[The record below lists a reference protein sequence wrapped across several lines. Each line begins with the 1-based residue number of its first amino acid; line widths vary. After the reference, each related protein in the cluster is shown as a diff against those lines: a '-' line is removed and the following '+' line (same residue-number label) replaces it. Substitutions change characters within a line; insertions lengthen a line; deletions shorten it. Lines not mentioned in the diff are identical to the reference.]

1 MIVRTLAELAQQLGI
16 EVLAEGV
23 EEAAQRDILIDS
35 GIPLAQGYFFGRPGP
50 LREA

>member
-1 MIVRTLAELAQQLGI
+1 VRTLRDLAGHLDV

-23 EEAAQRDILIDS
+23 EEEDQRDILVRE
-35 GIPLAQGYFFGRPGP
+35 GILLAQGYFFGRPGP